1 MTVHRHRPDVH
12 EHFEP
17 DWIRDIMDRGFLP
30 LMDHYFRP
38 RLIGHEKLPKKGPLV
53 LAANHSGTA
62 FPFDG
67 MVLDASLWRKDGL
80 RDELKYRSVYERV
93 LSLHWWMRPFGIDNF
108 WRRAGG
114 VDLTFDNF
122 DRLLAGGERIIYYPE
137 GVPGIGKGFQ
147 RRYQLQPFS
156 TSFIILAARHG
167 APVYPVHIVNAE
179 WVIPFNF
186 TLPPLDWL
194 MKRLFGVPFLPL
206 PGGLFAIT
214 FPWAWYLAL
223 PARMVMRVGDP
234 IDVVSLLRDE
244 GITEYER
251 PDRVKTKR
259 VAERVRRI
267 VQAELDRAVA
277 RYGRWPYQTRLL
289 MRSIRGAR
297 RTGKLRHM
305 LPFRWPFDL
314 VRMDRDARREP
325 ARGRLHAWLRDWDLI
340 GYYLPFGWPLLTVT
354 RRLRKPPYGYRG
366 MTASERRSRE
376 GCYIWLLDDEPG
388 AVAPGAGSAETGSA
402 TG

>member
-1 MTVHRHRPDVH
+1 VTVDRRPRDAH
-12 EHFEP
+12 EHFDP
-17 DWIRDIMDRGFLP
+17 DWLRELLGRGFFP

-38 RLIGHEKLPKKGPLV
+38 RLLGAEKLPLEGPLV

-67 MVLDASLWRKDGL
+67 MVLDAALWRRDGM
-80 RDELKYRSVYERV
+80 REELKFRSVYERV

-122 DRLLAGGERIIYYPE
+122 DKLLSRGERVLYYPE
-137 GVPGIGKGFQ
+137 GVPGIGKGFR

-186 TLPPLDWL
+186 TLPPLDRL

-223 PARMVMRVGDP
+223 PARMVMRVGEP

-244 GITEYER
+244 GITDYDQ

-259 VAERVRRI
+259 VAERVRLI
-267 VQAELDRAVA
+267 VQAQLDDAV
-277 RYGRWPYQTRLL
+277 RRHGRWPYQL
-289 MRSIRGAR
+289 RSLRRTLRVAR
-297 RTGKLRHM
+297 RTGRVRHM
-305 LPFRWPFDL
+305 LPFMWAYDL
-314 VRMDRDARREP
+314 VRLDRSARRPP
-325 ARGRLHAWLRDWDLI
+325 ARNRLHALLRDLDLA
-340 GYYLPFGWPLLTVT
+340 GYYLPFGWPILTLT
-354 RRLRKPPYGYRG
+354 RMLRKPPHGYRG
-366 MTASERRSRE
+366 MTGAERRARE
-376 GCYIWLLDDEPG
+376 GCYIWSLDDPPDTDQPG
-388 AVAPGAGSAETGSA
+388 P
-402 TG
+402 